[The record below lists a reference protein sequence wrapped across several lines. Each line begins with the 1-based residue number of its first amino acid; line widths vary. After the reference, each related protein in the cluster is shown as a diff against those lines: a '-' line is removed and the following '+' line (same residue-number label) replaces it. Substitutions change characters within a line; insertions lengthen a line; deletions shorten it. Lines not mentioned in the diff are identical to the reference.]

1 MIFPTSQGGICLIPS
16 RVTFFPSQLG
26 WFSWFCPRSPIRKAP
41 WSVGLR
47 LKRLPQQAVSFG
59 TGTEGRRCGK
69 GGRFG
74 NRELLFMDKIR
85 LTSWYGK
92 YPINYKVLYIQGGCL
107 GFLNHQQYEANPRFR
122 SARLDKHVWGVPCC
136 LPTKWD
142 LWSHHLR
149 GWKVP
154 LKTALQGLGRFF
166 PIHRTKKL
174 VPDIRAIWIR
184 KKQAGYF
191 GGVIMVAR
199 DDVFSDPKW
208 GAIWNPRILKITDRA
223 FDNIK
228 LSVVFMFAPHLYG
241 MKIPHIFVAYF
252 SQPVIGLFCY

>member
-1 MIFPTSQGGICLIPS
+1 MYFLWKKWEKHSRRS
-16 RVTFFPSQLG
+16 RVVRNYQRVVTFSPSPLG

-47 LKRLPQQAVSFG
+47 LKRLPQQAVSVR
-59 TGTEGRRCGK
+59 TGWRATFWEGGPDRD
-69 GGRFG
+69 
-74 NRELLFMDKIR
+74 RELLFMDKIR

-166 PIHRTKKL
+166 SYSSHKKTGSRYKSYL
-174 VPDIRAIWIR
+174 
-184 KKQAGYF
+184 
-191 GGVIMVAR
+191 
-199 DDVFSDPKW
+199 
-208 GAIWNPRILKITDRA
+208 N
-223 FDNIK
+223 
-228 LSVVFMFAPHLYG
+228 
-241 MKIPHIFVAYF
+241 
-252 SQPVIGLFCY
+252 